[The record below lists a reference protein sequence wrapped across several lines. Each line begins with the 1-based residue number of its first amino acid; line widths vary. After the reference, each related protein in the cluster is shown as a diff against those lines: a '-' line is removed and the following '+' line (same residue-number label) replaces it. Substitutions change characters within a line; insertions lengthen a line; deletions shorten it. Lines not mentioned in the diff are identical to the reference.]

1 MSESLP
7 ETLDLR
13 RCAEARAEFGGRLD
27 LAAFE
32 RLSAPYRPSGH
43 ASLQLRFERD
53 AQQRP
58 VLTGD
63 IEAEVQAECQRCL
76 QPMTVTV
83 QMPLSLFLVE
93 SEALGQRLEEEG
105 EYLVIGTEPVT
116 TSSLV
121 EDELLLA
128 LPMVPTHPGCH
139 AAVSTQQ
146 GAPEPEQ
153 ETHRPFAGLAELRGL
168 RTNDEQE

>member
-1 MSESLP
+1 MEMHQVRYFLAVS
-7 ETLDLR
+7 ETLNFTR
-13 RCAEARAEFGGRLD
+13 AAEQCGVAQ
-27 LAAFE
+27 
-32 RLSAPYRPSGH
+32 PS
-43 ASLQLRFERD
+43 
-53 AQQRP
+53 
-58 VLTGD
+58 LTKA
-63 IEAEVQAECQRCL
+63 IK
-76 QPMTVTV
+76 
-83 QMPLSLFLVE
+83 
-93 SEALGQRLEEEG
+93 RLEEEG
-105 EYLVIGTEPVT
+105 EYLVFGTEPVT